1 MSTRTGSALLVL
13 TVAAFVL
20 LVSFASAGTAPLTT
34 INFTPAIPPAVRFL
48 TPTIIPISTGQVP
61 LSIATADLNGD
72 GNVDIALRTEQ
83 GVQILLGNGKGGFT
97 LGAFYAL
104 KQSVQGYDAITLADM
119 NNDGI
124 PDIVT
129 TSLGGP
135 SVVYIFL
142 GNGDGTFKTPTSY
155 TAIEPYAVAVG
166 DFNGDGNLDVAV
178 AQAGNDSIG
187 VFLGNGNGTLQPE
200 FNYAVSGGF
209 HAETIAI
216 GDLNGDGKLDIV
228 SASQFINIFFGN
240 GDGTF
245 QTPVVLSAGA
255 SQVAVADVN
264 NDGQPDIVFSIGA
277 AVGVY
282 LNKGGGTFTNY
293 IVSQS
298 TGLSGGFALADFNH
312 DGNIDVIL
320 GSNGIMFGEGNGK
333 FRATSTLYFGN
344 TTTRVLAD
352 VNGDGILDVLQP
364 YSNTGSGITLTF
376 GAGGGALE
384 SPRIFPTA
392 IDAFPQIVGADFNG
406 DGKLDVASAEY
417 DVLQIF
423 PGNGNGTF
431 QSPISAPDLP
441 TPYPLGI
448 LAGDFNNDGKLD
460 LVVLGE
466 GYPEP
471 TNFFLYLGNGDGTF
485 QSPITITAPGYN
497 NVAFAVADFNQDGNL
512 DVAVLTQCINSV
524 NCQNGLVTV
533 MLGDG
538 KGNFTAAAS
547 SDVNL
552 SPVGLAAADFNN
564 DHIPDL
570 AVTSSDPKAA
580 SNLNVL
586 LGKGDGTFGPQSPV
600 HDGQNSEAQI
610 AGLQVSD
617 FNNDGN
623 PDIAIGI
630 AGTITVVLGKGNGAF
645 GPPVATTGST
655 VGVPFCVAD
664 FNGDGIPDI
673 CNNVG
678 DILLGNGNG
687 SFQQPVT
694 VIGTEA
700 GVELPGLLG
709 NDKLPDLIVG
719 NNRGIG
725 VYTNLGK

>member
-1 MSTRTGSALLVL
+1 
-13 TVAAFVL
+13 
-20 LVSFASAGTAPLTT
+20 
-34 INFTPAIPPAVRFL
+34 
-48 TPTIIPISTGQVP
+48 
-61 LSIATADLNGD
+61 
-72 GNVDIALRTEQ
+72 
-83 GVQILLGNGKGGFT
+83 
-97 LGAFYAL
+97 
-104 KQSVQGYDAITLADM
+104 
-119 NNDGI
+119 
-124 PDIVT
+124 
-129 TSLGGP
+129 
-135 SVVYIFL
+135 
-142 GNGDGTFKTPTSY
+142 
-155 TAIEPYAVAVG
+155 
-166 DFNGDGNLDVAV
+166 
-178 AQAGNDSIG
+178 
-187 VFLGNGNGTLQPE
+187 
-200 FNYAVSGGF
+200 
-209 HAETIAI
+209 
-216 GDLNGDGKLDIV
+216 
-228 SASQFINIFFGN
+228 
-240 GDGTF
+240 
-245 QTPVVLSAGA
+245 
-255 SQVAVADVN
+255 
-264 NDGQPDIVFSIGA
+264 
-277 AVGVY
+277 
-282 LNKGGGTFTNY
+282 
-293 IVSQS
+293 
-298 TGLSGGFALADFNH
+298 
-312 DGNIDVIL
+312 
-320 GSNGIMFGEGNGK
+320 
-333 FRATSTLYFGN
+333 
-344 TTTRVLAD
+344 
-352 VNGDGILDVLQP
+352 
-364 YSNTGSGITLTF
+364 
-376 GAGGGALE
+376 
-384 SPRIFPTA
+384 
-392 IDAFPQIVGADFNG
+392 
-406 DGKLDVASAEY
+406 
-417 DVLQIF
+417 
-423 PGNGNGTF
+423 
-431 QSPISAPDLP
+431 
-441 TPYPLGI
+441 
-448 LAGDFNNDGKLD
+448 
-460 LVVLGE
+460 
-466 GYPEP
+466 
-471 TNFFLYLGNGDGTF
+471 
-485 QSPITITAPGYN
+485 
-497 NVAFAVADFNQDGNL
+497 
-512 DVAVLTQCINSV
+512 
-524 NCQNGLVTV
+524 

>member
-376 GAGGGALE
+376 GAGGGALDRHAFFQPRLTP
-384 SPRIFPTA
+384 SPRLWALTSTATASLTLPAPSMTSCRFSRATATAPSRARSLRPTCRLRIRSESWPETSTTTANWIWLCSGRA
-392 IDAFPQIVGADFNG
+392 ILSQP
-406 DGKLDVASAEY
+406 
-417 DVLQIF
+417 
-423 PGNGNGTF
+423 TF
-431 QSPISAPDLP
+431 SSTSVMAMAPSNRRLRS
-441 TPYPLGI
+441 L
-448 LAGDFNNDGKLD
+448 LRA
-460 LVVLGE
+460 
-466 GYPEP
+466 
-471 TNFFLYLGNGDGTF
+471 
-485 QSPITITAPGYN
+485 TITS
-497 NVAFAVADFNQDGNL
+497 L
-512 DVAVLTQCINSV
+512 SRWLTS
-524 NCQNGLVTV
+524 TR
-533 MLGDG
+533 
-538 KGNFTAAAS
+538 TATWTWPF
-547 SDVNL
+547 
-552 SPVGLAAADFNN
+552 SPNA
-564 DHIPDL
+564 
-570 AVTSSDPKAA
+570 
-580 SNLNVL
+580 
-586 LGKGDGTFGPQSPV
+586 
-600 HDGQNSEAQI
+600 
-610 AGLQVSD
+610 
-617 FNNDGN
+617 
-623 PDIAIGI
+623 
-630 AGTITVVLGKGNGAF
+630 
-645 GPPVATTGST
+645 ST
-655 VGVPFCVAD
+655 V
-664 FNGDGIPDI
+664 
-673 CNNVG
+673 
-678 DILLGNGNG
+678 
-687 SFQQPVT
+687 
-694 VIGTEA
+694 
-700 GVELPGLLG
+700 
-709 NDKLPDLIVG
+709 
-719 NNRGIG
+719 
-725 VYTNLGK
+725 